1 MIKSLRILLLTFLI
15 LTFLPTNLILKE
27 DLAAWSWA
35 WWRVSCGGGWARPA
49 PRWTSARS
57 STLSS
62 ARRRC
67 WNTGR
72 EDKYF
77 IILAAGGVL
86 WFSADIYH
94 ITRVS
99 AGAGYNT
106 ITPRHGL
113 CSVSS
118 SALRTRR
125 RGADR
130 QKCRLWLQ
138 SCRHMGDRSFAR
150 KILCKGFL
158 NENEAEVSRRPWFV
172 VKRRK
177 TVYNVRKVNDFWT
190 EYPSLVVNIRDV
202 SRSPMSDH
210 RYPPPLRH
218 VARLEATDPWLQT
231 VQHFLGWRTDYQW
244 SPVLTLMYTSIFDI
258 HKHRHTWTWSG
269 HPSPC
274 LVTKRGSSALTNCC
288 PVVGS

>member
-1 MIKSLRILLLTFLI
+1 MI
-15 LTFLPTNLILKE
+15 
-27 DLAAWSWA
+27 
-35 WWRVSCGGGWARPA
+35 
-49 PRWTSARS
+49 
-57 STLSS
+57 LSRHLS
-62 ARRRC
+62 HYA
-67 WNTGR
+67 
-72 EDKYF
+72 
-77 IILAAGGVL
+77 
-86 WFSADIYH
+86 
-94 ITRVS
+94 VS

-177 TVYNVRKVNDFWT
+177 TVYNVREINDFWML
-190 EYPSLVVNIRDV
+190 YPSLVVNIRDV

-218 VARLEATDPWLQT
+218 AEATDPWLQT
-231 VQHFLGWRTDYQW
+231 TQHFLGWRTDYQW

-258 HKHRHTWTWSG
+258 HKHCHTWP
-269 HPSPC
+269 PSPPPRHEARQLRLDKLLSGC
-274 LVTKRGSSALTNCC
+274 WLLNLTNGAAVADTSIHCTQ
-288 PVVGS
+288 SNI